1 MKRISIVLSKFIY
14 ILALSVLSA
23 IILMI
28 IVYLIPVNGIMKS
41 HASTICDNYHNEGTY
56 PYRVGDLISTRED
69 NFTDSTM
76 ILTAIDNNNVGLINK
91 AIMNYNLTSPDS
103 KLGREESL
111 VGVCEGA
118 DSNYVETQY
127 GRYWHGYLVWL
138 KPLLFLFPAS
148 TVQLIIGF
156 LDLFLLVFVCA
167 QIKEKVGNMDM
178 IILFIS
184 LMIINPL
191 VIGLSFQLSSI
202 YIITM
207 VSLLILCNKNGWIIA
222 GDNFIFF
229 FEGIGIAVAFF
240 DLLTYPLTS
249 WGIPVAIMLIL
260 NKKNRY
266 NAVRITLVSFV
277 SWMMGYALMWTC
289 KWITA
294 DVFCDSGMIKEAIGQ
309 LFLRSSH
316 SNQMTG
322 QRLSVLKTWYNNICA
337 IFKWPYILLFLCF
350 VVILIIERSRYDKR
364 ERLENNGYV
373 QIIISFIIIAI
384 MPFAWMAFT
393 VNHSYIHC
401 FFVYR
406 ILSVTVFA
414 ALYLIY
420 ISSDCIVN
428 VQKRIRNKS

>member
-1 MKRISIVLSKFIY
+1 M
-14 ILALSVLSA
+14 
-23 IILMI
+23 
-28 IVYLIPVNGIMKS
+28 
-41 HASTICDNYHNEGTY
+41 
-56 PYRVGDLISTRED
+56 
-69 NFTDSTM
+69 
-76 ILTAIDNNNVGLINK
+76 
-91 AIMNYNLTSPDS
+91 
-103 KLGREESL
+103 
-111 VGVCEGA
+111 
-118 DSNYVETQY
+118 
-127 GRYWHGYLVWL
+127 
-138 KPLLFLFPAS
+138 
-148 TVQLIIGF
+148 
-156 LDLFLLVFVCA
+156 
-167 QIKEKVGNMDM
+167 
-178 IILFIS
+178 
-184 LMIINPL
+184 
-191 VIGLSFQLSSI
+191 
-202 YIITM
+202 
-207 VSLLILCNKNGWIIA
+207 
-222 GDNFIFF
+222 
-229 FEGIGIAVAFF
+229 
-240 DLLTYPLTS
+240 LTYPLTS

-260 NKKNRY
+260 NRKKEI

-277 SWMMGYALMWTC
+277 SWMIGYALMWIC

-294 DVFCDSGMIKEAIGQ
+294 DIFCDSGMIKEAIGQ

-420 ISSDCIVN
+420 ISSDCIVD